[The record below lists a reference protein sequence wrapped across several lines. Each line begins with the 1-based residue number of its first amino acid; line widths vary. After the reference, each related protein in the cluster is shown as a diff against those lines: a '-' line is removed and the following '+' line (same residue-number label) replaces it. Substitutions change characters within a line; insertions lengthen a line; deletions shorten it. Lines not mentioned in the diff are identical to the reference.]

1 MPLKRPRRL
10 RAQPL
15 IHLVPNIFTVLAL
28 CAGLTSIRYAL
39 DGRYELAVILII
51 AAGIFDGLDGRSARL
66 LKITSRLGAELDSLA
81 DFLSFGVAPAVLVY
95 LWSLNQV
102 KAAGWALVLLF
113 ATCCAL
119 RLARFNTE
127 LEDPDRPA
135 WMSRFFTGMPAPA
148 AAGAVLIPLLL
159 SFAFQTSWPQAWA
172 LNAVVMIFVAL
183 MMVSRIPTFSLKTV
197 VVRVKPQWVLPT
209 LIFVGLFVASLSA
222 APWHTLLAVGVVYLA
237 SLPVGWW
244 SAWRLRHRHERTGAD
259 RPAAPKATADAPTAT
274 APAPSAD
281 APSASTPKSKEASR
295 IVSLG
300 PRGPERASTP
310 DRS

>member
-1 MPLKRPRRL
+1 METELMLPRRRPRKRL

-15 IHLVPNIFTVLAL
+15 IHLLPNMFTVLSL

-39 DGRYELAVILII
+39 DGRFELAVALILV
-51 AAGIFDGLDGRSARL
+51 AGVLDGLDGRSARL
-66 LKITSRLGAELDSLA
+66 LKISSRLGAELDSLA

-102 KAAGWALVLLF
+102 KALGWALVLLF

-127 LEDPDRPA
+127 LEATDRPP

-148 AAGAVLIPLLL
+148 AAGCAIIPLLL
-159 SFAFQTSWPQAWA
+159 AFAFELAWPRNWL
-172 LNAVVMIFVAL
+172 LNAAVVTATAV
-183 MMVSRIPTFSLKTV
+183 MMVSRIPTFSIKTV
-197 VVRVKPQWVLPT
+197 LVRVKPEWVLPT
-209 LIFVGLFVASLSA
+209 LIGVGLLVAALSS
-222 APWHTLLAVGVVYLA
+222 APWHTLLGVGVVYLV

-244 SAWRLRHRHERTGAD
+244 SAWRLRRRDAAERGAG
-259 RPAAPKATADAPTAT
+259 ASAPPIGAP
-274 APAPSAD
+274 P
-281 APSASTPKSKEASR
+281 R

-300 PRGPERASTP
+300 GRREPGSEAS
-310 DRS
+310 